1 MLLLARVKRSRS
13 LLLFVVLF
21 VLRPDLAPQTT
32 QLPKHTSPA
41 VKPGPVH
48 FEDIARQA
56 GLTALNVYG
65 GDTHKEFII
74 ETTGNGAI
82 IFDYDNDGWPDIYL
96 PNGSTIEGFPD
107 NKAPT
112 AHLYHNNR
120 DGTFTDMTA
129 RAGLVHSG
137 WGQGGCVGDFDND
150 GYLDLLVTYW
160 GQNTLYR
167 NNGDGTFTD
176 VTAKAGLNTARDEW
190 STGCSFVDYDR
201 DGKVD
206 IFLVRYVDF
215 SYDSVPRPGQGRWCQ
230 WKGINVMCGPR
241 GLKPGVNALYHNQG
255 DGTFSDVS
263 QKSGIR
269 NATACYGF
277 TSLTAD
283 FDHDGWPDIYVA
295 CDSTASL
302 LYHNNHDGTFA
313 EIGKKAGVA
322 YNEDGSEQAG
332 MGLAADDF
340 THSGFQDIIKT
351 NFSDDTPTL
360 YRNRGENNFDD
371 VTYSAGVGKIKSWL
385 GWGVQFYDFDNS
397 GWPDLLIAN
406 GHVYPEVDGK
416 ALGTSYREPKVAYY
430 NLRDGTFANITAEAG
445 SALSE
450 SHSGRGMA
458 LGDLFNDGHQ
468 EALVN
473 NMNEPPSLYYN
484 TAPIGN
490 WISLQL
496 IGVKSNRAALGAVVT
511 LEQGS
516 DKHEKEVRSGDGYIS
531 QSDLRLHFG
540 LGRSTRAQKIVIR
553 WPSGLVETLS
563 DLPANQ
569 YYVVRE
575 GGGIDKNKTHGLS
588 SVHIERPN
596 ANAH

>member
-1 MLLLARVKRSRS
+1 VIPLTGVKRFRSVLLLAVLS
-13 LLLFVVLF
+13 LLASWLG
-21 VLRPDLAPQTT
+21 AQAT
-32 QLPKHTSPA
+32 QPTKPATPK
-41 VKPGPVH
+41 VKPGEVH
-48 FEDIARQA
+48 FEDIAHPA
-56 GLTALNVYG
+56 GLSALNVYG

-74 ETTGNGAI
+74 ETTGNGAV
-82 IFDYDNDGWPDIYL
+82 IFDYDNDGWPDIFL
-96 PNGSTIEGFPD
+96 PNGSTVEGFPED
-107 NKAPT
+107 KAPT
-112 AHLYHNNR
+112 GHLYHNNH
-120 DGTFTDMTA
+120 DGTFTDVTS
-129 RAGLVHSG
+129 RAGLARSG
-137 WGQGGCVGDFDND
+137 WGQGACVGDYDND

-160 GQNTLYR
+160 GQNVLYR
-167 NNGDGTFTD
+167 NNGDGTFSD
-176 VTAKAGLNTARDEW
+176 VTAKAGLKTSRDEW

-206 IFLVRYVDF
+206 ILIVRYVDF
-215 SYDSVPRPGQGRWCQ
+215 SYDSVPRPGKGPWCQ

-241 GLKPGVNALYHNQG
+241 GLKPGVNALFHNNG
-255 DGTFSDVS
+255 DGTFTDVS
-263 QKSGIR
+263 QKSGIL
-269 NATACYGF
+269 NTTGCYGL

-295 CDSTASL
+295 CDSTASI
-302 LYHNNHDGTFA
+302 LYHNNHDGTFTD
-313 EIGKKAGVA
+313 IGKKAGVA

-332 MGLAADDF
+332 MGLSVDDF
-340 THSGFQDIIKT
+340 THSGYQDIVKT

-360 YRNRGENNFDD
+360 YLNRGDNNFDD
-371 VTYSAGVGKIKSWL
+371 VTYSAGMGRIKNWL

-397 GWPDLLIAN
+397 GWPGILIGN

-445 SALSE
+445 SVLSE
-450 SHSGRGMA
+450 PHSARGMA
-458 LGDLFNDGHQ
+458 LGDLFNDGHE

-473 NMNEPPSLYYN
+473 NMNETPSLYYN
-484 TAPIGN
+484 TSPIGN

-496 IGVKSNRAALGAVVT
+496 VGVKSNRAAVGAVVT

-516 DKHEKEVRSGDGYIS
+516 DKHEKEVRSGDGFIS

-540 LGRSTRAQKIVIR
+540 LGKSTKAEKVVIH

-575 GGGIDKNKTHGLS
+575 GGGVDKSKIRGVS
-588 SVHIERPN
+588 SVRIEVRGGN
-596 ANAH
+596 TK